1 MGLSL
6 RFCSLIAYEWYV
18 SRCGGMESVGC
29 EPPGDI
35 QVMIPYWIYRRICNL
50 LVAVQSAAKPED
62 YIVAVLEGHVR
73 RLNL

>member
-1 MGLSL
+1 MD
-6 RFCSLIAYEWYV
+6 
-18 SRCGGMESVGC
+18 C

-62 YIVAVLEGHVR
+62 YIVMSEPRHAT
-73 RLNL
+73 LNAQADIH

>member
-1 MGLSL
+1 
-6 RFCSLIAYEWYV
+6 
-18 SRCGGMESVGC
+18 MESVDC

-62 YIVAVLEGHVR
+62 YIVMSEPRHAT
-73 RLNL
+73 LNAQVDIH

>member
-1 MGLSL
+1 MG
-6 RFCSLIAYEWYV
+6 
-18 SRCGGMESVGC
+18 SVDC

-35 QVMIPYWIYRRICNL
+35 QVMIPYWIYRRICRL

-62 YIVAVLEGHVR
+62 YIVAVLEGHAR

>member
-1 MGLSL
+1 
-6 RFCSLIAYEWYV
+6 
-18 SRCGGMESVGC
+18 MESVDC

-62 YIVAVLEGHVR
+62 YIVAVLEGHAR